1 MMRCKNCGW
10 LRWVTTT
17 NTSYYCE
24 FVGGKFL
31 GDLSNCC
38 QAWKPITQ
46 TNADRIRSMTDEELA
61 WEMQKLMHC
70 NGCKLFRDGKNKC
83 FVSDSTCK
91 DRIVEWLRE
100 EYKND

>member
-24 FVGGKFL
+24 FDCGKFL
-31 GDLSNCC
+31 GDLSDCC
-38 QAWKPITQ
+38 KAWKPIPQ

-61 WEMQKLMHC
+61 NWFAIISSSKPQ
-70 NGCKLFRDGKNKC
+70 
-83 FVSDSTCK
+83 SSP
-91 DRIVEWLRE
+91 EWLEWLKE
-100 EYKND
+100 EVKE